1 MNDIQNILDIT
12 FPFVEKLLK
21 DYGEFYPLA
30 SVVNLK
36 YEVEQ
41 LLLPEDEEN
50 DFPKSIGVI
59 GEIKKELRWKRDE
72 CIAIAIFY
80 DVKLKEKVN
89 ACFSNLCST
98 KTAIASVSFSFN
110 FTLFPSMV
118 TIFLFIFSSHLN
130 SPKTGLTVAIMY
142 FSLP

>member
-1 MNDIQNILDIT
+1 MNDIQNILDVT

-30 SVVNLK
+30 SIVNLK
-36 YEVEQ
+36 HEVEQ

-59 GEIKKELRWKRDE
+59 GEIKKELRWKSDE

-80 DVKLKEKVN
+80 DVNLKEKE
-89 ACFSNLCST
+89 T
-98 KTAIASVSFSFN
+98 DAIAVSVEHKLEKQAFTFYYPYKLIDNELFFSE
-110 FTLFPSMV
+110 SWKEMKEME
-118 TIFLFIFSSHLN
+118 IFDN
-130 SPKTGLTVAIMY
+130 
-142 FSLP
+142 